1 MKLSIPKDP
10 IKRAVALSVYG
21 ERMEAPLVI
30 TSLLFLVAYS
40 WQVIGQPTGMEQQ
53 ISELLMGLTWV
64 VFSVDFIITMALTEN
79 RKRFTPL
86 NVVHMLAVI
95 LPAFRLLRLIRVVSI
110 LKVIN
115 RSAVGAFK
123 GKVMAYVVTS
133 ASLVTYMGALAALD
147 AERFVEESKITNFG
161 DALWWA
167 FVTITTVGYGD
178 HFPITLEGRL
188 IAAVLMVA
196 GISLLG
202 IVTAT
207 MGVWILSVLDEIRK
221 EELHDEKKDA
231 LDRELGAIDKT
242 RDELLAQLEE
252 LDKRETELKQEAKT
266 RQAEESESAK
276 V

>member
-1 MKLSIPKDP
+1 MKLNIPKDP

-30 TSLLFLVAYS
+30 TSLLFLITYS

-53 ISELLMGLTWV
+53 ISELLMGLTWA

-95 LPAFRLLRLIRVVSI
+95 LPAFRILRLIRVVSI

-133 ASLVTYMGALAALD
+133 ASLVTYIGALAALD

-178 HFPITLEGRL
+178 HFPVTLEGRL

>member
-21 ERMEAPLVI
+21 ERMETPLVI
-30 TSLLFLVAYS
+30 ASLVFLVTYS

-53 ISELLMGLTWV
+53 ISELLMGLTWLI
-64 VFSVDFIITMALTEN
+64 FSVDFIITMALTEN

-95 LPAFRLLRLIRVVSI
+95 LPAFRILRLIRVVSI

-123 GKVMAYVVTS
+123 NKIMAYVVTS
-133 ASLVTYMGALAALD
+133 ASLVIYVGALAALD
-147 AERFVEESKITNFG
+147 AERFVEGSKITNFG
-161 DALWWA
+161 DSLWWA

-178 HFPITLEGRL
+178 HFPITVEGRL
-188 IAAVLMVA
+188 IAAVLMVS

-207 MGVWILSVLDEIRK
+207 MGVWVMTVLDEIRK
-221 EELHDEKKDA
+221 EELHDEKNNV
-231 LDRELGAIDKT
+231 LDRELGVINKN

-252 LDKRETELKQEAKT
+252 LDKRETEIKQEVKF
-266 RQAEESESAK
+266 RQTEEAASTK

>member
-1 MKLSIPKDP
+1 MKLNIPKDP

-30 TSLLFLVAYS
+30 TSLLFLITYS

-53 ISELLMGLTWV
+53 ISELLMGLTWA

-95 LPAFRLLRLIRVVSI
+95 LPAFRILRLIRVVSI

-133 ASLVTYMGALAALD
+133 ASLVTYIGALAALD

-178 HFPITLEGRL
+178 HFPVTLEGRL

-252 LDKRETELKQEAKT
+252 LDKRENELKQEAKT

>member
-1 MKLSIPKDP
+1 MKLNIPKDP

-30 TSLLFLVAYS
+30 TSLLFLITYS

-53 ISELLMGLTWV
+53 ISELLMGLTWA

-86 NVVHMLAVI
+86 NVVHMLAVV
-95 LPAFRLLRLIRVVSI
+95 LPAFRILRLIRVVSI

-133 ASLVTYMGALAALD
+133 ASLVTYIGALAALD

-178 HFPITLEGRL
+178 HFPVTLEGRL